1 MNTLKMR
8 NVPILSYYESD
19 AEDDRMSDEDYSP
32 NEHMDVESDTESI
45 YDNNY
50 DSDEEYLPMKFT
62 PLDMVQKS
70 KKVEKVENVV
80 FVMQKD
86 ISKNIIDRKKNGKE
100 TVLRRSKRLS
110 KKT

>member
-1 MNTLKMR
+1 MR
-8 NVPILSYYESD
+8 NVPTLSYYESD

-32 NEHMDVESDTESI
+32 SQERYNVESDTESI
-45 YDNNY
+45 YDDNY

-62 PLDMVQKS
+62 PLDMVKKS
-70 KKVEKVENVV
+70 KKVENVV

-86 ISKNIIDRKKNGKE
+86 VSKNIIDRTKNGKE
-100 TVLRRSKRLS
+100 TILRRSKRFS

>member
-32 NEHMDVESDTESI
+32 NEQMEVESDTESI
-45 YDNNY
+45 YDDNY

-62 PLDMVQKS
+62 PLDMVKKS
-70 KKVEKVENVV
+70 KKVENVV